1 MAESRRPTTQRRP
14 FCCIDSNPHQQHDT
28 VPATWRQSL
37 SVVFLAAIG
46 PCCKWP
52 VDAAPTSTYQTI
64 RCLDSLAPGAELAS
78 SSSDSSQQH
87 FLLLKL
93 PRQQLQD
100 LPQLQQLVQQS
111 VALRH
116 PNVLQVHELFLTSQ
130 HLVVVQEG
138 CSDCSLAQF
147 LQQRR
152 QQGRQLS
159 EAAARCL
166 FQQVSLTAA
175 SVVAFHSE
183 WAAGLLTPVQH
194 SVQLLSMACRKQ
206 ARNSN

>member
-1 MAESRRPTTQRRP
+1 M
-14 FCCIDSNPHQQHDT
+14 
-28 VPATWRQSL
+28 PATWRQSL

-52 VDAAPTSTYQTI
+52 VDAEPTSTYQTI

-78 SSSDSSQQH
+78 SSSDSSQNY
-87 FLLLKL
+87 LLLKL

-111 VALRH
+111 AALRH
-116 PNVLQVHELFLTSQ
+116 PNVLQVHELYLTAQ

-138 CSDCSLAQF
+138 CSDCSVAQF
-147 LQQRR
+147 LHQRR

-166 FQQVSLTAA
+166 FQQVRRAAA
-175 SVVAFHSE
+175 SVVALYSG
-183 WAAGLLTPVQH
+183 WCQAAASHAPVQDA
-194 SVQLLSMACRKQ
+194 VQLLSTACMKQ
-206 ARNSN
+206 A